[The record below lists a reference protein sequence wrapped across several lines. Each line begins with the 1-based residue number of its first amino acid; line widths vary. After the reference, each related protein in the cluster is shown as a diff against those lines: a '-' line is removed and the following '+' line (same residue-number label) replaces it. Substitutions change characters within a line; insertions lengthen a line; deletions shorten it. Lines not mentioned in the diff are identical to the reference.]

1 MRFSGAPTSSMSTVQ
16 IALPDW
22 DANEISRKLE
32 ENTRYLAEW
41 TDLLDKNG
49 FLLFSLCLSANVFWL
64 ERMKREEVQ
73 PSDMHRHVAL
83 VSYCLLEFRH

>member
-49 FLLFSLCLSANVFWL
+49 FLLFSLCLSAVMYFG
-64 ERMKREEVQ
+64 
-73 PSDMHRHVAL
+73 
-83 VSYCLLEFRH
+83 